1 MTDIFETV
9 KSQVK
14 IADVVEYFGVKLN
27 SRDKGLCP
35 FHREKTASFSVDRK
49 NNIFTC
55 FGCGETGDVIT
66 FVSKIKDIEP
76 YEAAKLLAEIY
87 HIDVQDA
94 KPQKPSIKKYLQ
106 ACMKDADKTDYF
118 AKRGLTAETVKKFCL
133 GFDVHRN
140 AVVLPYSSELTY
152 YQTRS
157 IADKKF
163 YKPPTEEAGAEPLFN
178 RKALW
183 ASDKEPVFV
192 VESPIC
198 ALSVM
203 QCGGLAVS
211 LCGIG
216 GTSKLVKDCKIK
228 KPTSLLVLCLDNDEP
243 GQKASEQ
250 LSAELMEMGV
260 RYVVFN
266 IAGECKDPNE
276 LLMQDAGKL
285 KERIAAAKRR
295 FTGLP
300 REETPIFKLRESA
313 RELLERSFVLLN
325 GPIPTLGERPFF
337 TGCAGIRANL
347 ASSEITG
354 TPSFATIMARR
365 FGGSFDVCSND
376 PDSEEIASIVRKAR
390 NASCIVLNTSSA
402 LRSSGQLILMLALGK
417 LKKPM
422 VVIAMREPYE
432 LRYLP
437 KHAAGIAAWEYST
450 RCTAA
455 IAHCLTGQLRCTG
468 RMPLGYFPL
477 ERINP

>member
-14 IADVVEYFGVKLN
+14 IADVVEFFGVKLN

-133 GFDVHRN
+133 GFDIHRN

-183 ASDKEPVFV
+183 ASDKEPV
-192 VESPIC
+192 
-198 ALSVM
+198 LS
-203 QCGGLAVS
+203 
-211 LCGIG
+211 
-216 GTSKLVKDCKIK
+216 
-228 KPTSLLVLCLDNDEP
+228 
-243 GQKASEQ
+243 
-250 LSAELMEMGV
+250 
-260 RYVVFN
+260 
-266 IAGECKDPNE
+266 
-276 LLMQDAGKL
+276 
-285 KERIAAAKRR
+285 
-295 FTGLP
+295 
-300 REETPIFKLRESA
+300 
-313 RELLERSFVLLN
+313 
-325 GPIPTLGERPFF
+325 
-337 TGCAGIRANL
+337 
-347 ASSEITG
+347 
-354 TPSFATIMARR
+354 
-365 FGGSFDVCSND
+365 
-376 PDSEEIASIVRKAR
+376 
-390 NASCIVLNTSSA
+390 
-402 LRSSGQLILMLALGK
+402 LIH
-417 LKKPM
+417 
-422 VVIAMREPYE
+422 I
-432 LRYLP
+432 
-437 KHAAGIAAWEYST
+437 
-450 RCTAA
+450 
-455 IAHCLTGQLRCTG
+455 
-468 RMPLGYFPL
+468 
-477 ERINP
+477 